1 MKKTFRRILYSG
13 FTLSALLLL
22 TGCVQTKNGQPTG
35 NGWVY
40 NLLVKPMSSIIE
52 YFANNLGWGYGFAII
67 GVTIIVRLLILPLG
81 LNQAYKASYQ
91 QEKMAY
97 LKPVLQPIQDK
108 MKNATTP
115 EAKMAAQQELMQVQK
130 DNGVSMFGGIGC
142 LPLLIQMP
150 FFSALFYAARYTPGI
165 DQATFFGMNLG
176 QRSLVLV
183 GLAGVLYLIQSY
195 LSTIGMPEEQKAQMK
210 SMMIMSPLMIVFM
223 SLSSPAGVTLYWVV
237 GGLFGIIQQL
247 ITTFMIKPSLKKRID
262 REFEENPPVVNT
274 KDIKDVTPKQTNVLV
289 QENMKKNLGNNSGRN
304 AGKQNKNK

>member
-67 GVTIIVRLLILPLG
+67 GVTILVRLLILPLG

-108 MKNATTP
+108 MKNAITP

-274 KDIKDVTPKQTNVLV
+274 KDIKDVTPKQANVLV
-289 QENMKKNLGNNSGRN
+289 QENMKKNLGKNSNRN

>member
-274 KDIKDVTPKQTNVLV
+274 KDIKDVTPKQANVLV

>member
-274 KDIKDVTPKQTNVLV
+274 KDIKDVTPKQANVLV
-289 QENMKKNLGNNSGRN
+289 QENMKKNLGKNSNRN

>member
-67 GVTIIVRLLILPLG
+67 GVTILVRLLILPLG

-97 LKPVLQPIQDK
+97 LKPVLQPLQDK

-274 KDIKDVTPKQTNVLV
+274 KDIKDVTPKQANVLV
-289 QENMKKNLGNNSGRN
+289 QENMKKNLGKNSNRN